1 MKKHFFYQ
9 KEAIFWFG
17 KLQFVIKFVKTDCV
31 NCGNRRVVVWRM
43 RGTSEFCGGLL
54 WLNEP
59 AHLNAITVC
68 LSIEQNIH
76 KCGGEKMGQVKNLLP
91 IFK

>member
-1 MKKHFFYQ
+1 
-9 KEAIFWFG
+9 
-17 KLQFVIKFVKTDCV
+17 
-31 NCGNRRVVVWRM
+31 M

-76 KCGGEKMGQVKNLLP
+76 KCGGEMGTSQKSVANHTKDRYSMIQPVN
-91 IFK
+91 IV

>member
-1 MKKHFFYQ
+1 M
-9 KEAIFWFG
+9 
-17 KLQFVIKFVKTDCV
+17 

-43 RGTSEFCGGLL
+43 RGTFEFCGGLL

-76 KCGGEKMGQVKNLLP
+76 KCGGEMGASKKSVANILKCMGKCLFNNQLQPVIN
-91 IFK
+91 